1 MTLEDRDIVQIN
13 ATIIAGALIFL
24 TISSVAFTHEE
35 RVTILTAI
43 GFSLGLLLLFS
54 ISSIYATTE
63 RKDLSI
69 QYMKIGFGY
78 FIFVTLLLIAVNVVK
93 TSL

>member
-1 MTLEDRDIVQIN
+1 MLPSSQ
-13 ATIIAGALIFL
+13 GALIFL

-35 RVTILTAI
+35 IVTRLTAI

-69 QYMKIGFGY
+69 QFIKIGFAY
-78 FIFVTLLLIAVNVVK
+78 VIFVTLLLTAVNVVK
-93 TSL
+93 TFL